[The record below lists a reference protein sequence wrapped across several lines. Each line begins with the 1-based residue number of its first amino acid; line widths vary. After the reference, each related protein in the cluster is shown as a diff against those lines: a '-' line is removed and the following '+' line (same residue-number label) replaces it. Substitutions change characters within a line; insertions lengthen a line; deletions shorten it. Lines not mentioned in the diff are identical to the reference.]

1 MFLGIEGAEI
11 NVLDR
16 NHPVKSA
23 KDGDYWRLLVPGKYK
38 VKVSKRG
45 YFPVTKNIQVND
57 GLATKEDFILQLIG
71 KMHLKQD
78 EGSTNLQEVLLE
90 KKPVPVGL
98 VIGLTL
104 VCLIAL
110 SLTLALTIMLVS
122 KYRNRGAD
130 RKAQY
135 AAVHTEP

>member
-1 MFLGIEGAEI
+1 M
-11 NVLDR
+11 
-16 NHPVKSA
+16 KSA

-45 YFPVTKNIQVND
+45 YFPITKNIQVND
-57 GLATKEDFILQLIG
+57 GLATKEDFILQPR
-71 KMHLKQD
+71 KMHLNQD

-110 SLTLALTIMLVS
+110 SLTLALTIMLVT
-122 KYRNRGAD
+122 KYKNRGAD
-130 RKAQY
+130 RKARY

>member
-1 MFLGIEGAEI
+1 M
-11 NVLDR
+11 
-16 NHPVKSA
+16 KSA

-57 GLATKEDFILQLIG
+57 GLATKEDFILQPI
-71 KMHLKQD
+71 KLKQD

-110 SLTLALTIMLVS
+110 SLTLALTIMLV
-122 KYRNRGAD
+122 KNYKDRGAD
-130 RKAQY
+130 RKARY

>member
-1 MFLGIEGAEI
+1 M
-11 NVLDR
+11 
-16 NHPVKSA
+16 KSA

-57 GLATKEDFILQLIG
+57 GLATKEDFILQPIG
-71 KMHLKQD
+71 KMHLNQD

-110 SLTLALTIMLVS
+110 SLTLALTIMLVK
-122 KYRNRGAD
+122 KYKDRGAD
-130 RKAQY
+130 RKARY